1 MRFWSIGKKGYNK
14 KKGEIAMLNNTAGL
28 NAYLA
33 VQLGSRSMEHEERRK
48 LYLELPNQTCR
59 TNVELLK

>member
-1 MRFWSIGKKGYNK
+1 
-14 KKGEIAMLNNTAGL
+14 MLNTAGL
-28 NAYLA
+28 NAYLV

-59 TNVELLK
+59 TNVELLKQKKIFQTEHTWVYL

>member
-1 MRFWSIGKKGYNK
+1 MGKKVTIK
-14 KKGEIAMLNNTAGL
+14 KKGEIEMLNTAGL
-28 NAYLA
+28 NAYLV